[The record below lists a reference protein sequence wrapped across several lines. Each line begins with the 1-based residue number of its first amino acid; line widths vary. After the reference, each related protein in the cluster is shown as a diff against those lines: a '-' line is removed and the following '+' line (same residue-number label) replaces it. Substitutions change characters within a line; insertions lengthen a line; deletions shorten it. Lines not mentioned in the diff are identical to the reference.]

1 MMLVIRAGYGRF
13 ILVNQCIAAMQQKHD
28 TGLTRGR
35 RKGPRQATFGG
46 VSRQTTQESCFGGN
60 PYGVEAAGTGR

>member
-1 MMLVIRAGYGRF
+1 MFFIHTGYGRF

-28 TGLTRGR
+28 ADLTAER
-35 RKGPRQATFGG
+35 RKGLRQAIFGG
-46 VSRQTTQESCFGGN
+46 ISRQTTQESCFCGN

>member
-1 MMLVIRAGYGRF
+1 MFVIHAAYGRF

-28 TGLTRGR
+28 AGLTAGR
-35 RKGPRQATFGG
+35 RKGLRQTTFGG

-60 PYGVEAAGTGR
+60 PYGVEAAGMGR